1 MSWRTVVVTKPSKL
15 DYTMGYMTVRDVD
28 NTVKIHL
35 SEISILI
42 IENTACSITCALL
55 SELDL
60 KKIKVIFCDAKRNP
74 QSELVSYYGSHDC
87 SQKLKNQMAWPE
99 ISKQQVWTVIVAQ
112 KIKNQA
118 ALLGFY
124 NLEEVSLLESYVE
137 ELEFN
142 DVTNR
147 EGHAAKVYFNS
158 LFGKRFTRSDDIPTN
173 AALNYGYSIILSC
186 FNREIVS
193 SGYLTQLGLFHGN
206 MFNQFNLSCDLMEPF
221 RPFVDNLVKNM
232 EPKEF
237 DKNEKQT
244 ILTLL
249 NKEIIIDGRTNT
261 MINAIKIYCKSIF
274 SAIEENDVSLIK
286 FPTMNYEL

>member
-1 MSWRTVVVTKPSKL
+1 M
-15 DYTMGYMTVRDVD
+15 
-28 NTVKIHL
+28 
-35 SEISILI
+35 
-42 IENTACSITCALL
+42 LL
-55 SELDL
+55 MLTL

-87 SQKLKNQMAWPE
+87 SQKLQNQIAWNE

-118 ALLGFY
+118 
-124 NLEEVSLLESYVE
+124 SLLEFYGLEEALMLDSYVE

-147 EGHAAKVYFNS
+147 EGHAAKVYFNAM
-158 LFGKRFTRSDDIPTN
+158 FGKSFTRSDDIPIN

-221 RPFVDNLVKNM
+221 RPFVDNWVKNM
-232 EPKEF
+232 SPKSF
-237 DKNEKQT
+237 DKNEKQML
-244 ILTLL
+244 ISLL
-249 NKEIIIDGRTNT
+249 NKDIIVDGRTNT
-261 MINAIKIYCKSIF
+261 MINAIIIYCKSIF
-274 SAIEENDVSLIK
+274 SAIEENDISLIK

>member
-15 DYTMGYMTVRDVD
+15 DYTIGYMTVRDVD

-42 IENTACSITCALL
+42 VENTACSITCALL
-55 SELDL
+55 SELTL

-87 SQKLKNQMAWPE
+87 SQKLKNQIAWNE

-118 ALLGFY
+118 
-124 NLEEVSLLESYVE
+124 SLLEFYGLEEALMLDSYVE

-147 EGHAAKVYFNS
+147 EDHAAKVYFNAM
-158 LFGKRFTRSDDIPTN
+158 FGKSFTRSDDIPIN

-221 RPFVDNLVKNM
+221 RPFVDNWVKNM
-232 EPKEF
+232 SPKSF
-237 DKNEKQT
+237 DKNEKQML
-244 ILTLL
+244 ISLL
-249 NKEIIIDGRTNT
+249 NKDIIVDGRTNT

-274 SAIEENDVSLIK
+274 SAIEENDISLIK

>member
-118 ALLGFY
+118 ALLDFY
-124 NLEEVSLLESYVE
+124 KLEEVSLLESYVE